1 MDKQEI
7 IDLLNAVGII
17 EGKKDGLFVHI
28 ATSLSDNYD
37 EAEGL
42 KLVVDHERLSED
54 SYKSILLE
62 AEVRGKRVARKS
74 LANRE
79 VTIIFTPREK

>member
-7 IDLLNAVGII
+7 IDLLNAVGISK
-17 EGKKDGLFVHI
+17 GKKDGLFVHI
-28 ATSLSDNYD
+28 ASSLSDNHD

-42 KLVVDHERLSED
+42 KLVVDHERLTED

-62 AEVRGKRVARKS
+62 AEARGKRVARKI

-79 VTIIFTPREK
+79 VTIIFTPRGK

>member
-7 IDLLNAVGII
+7 SDLLNVVGTI
-17 EGKKDGLFVHI
+17 EGTTDGLFVHI
-28 ATSLSDNYD
+28 AASLSDIYN

-42 KLVVDHERLSED
+42 ELVVDHDRLTGD
-54 SYKSILLE
+54 SYKSILFE
-62 AEVRGKRVARKS
+62 AEARGKRVVRKI

-79 VTIIFTPREK
+79 DTIIFTPREN